1 MLNKAFVCAGGTNS
15 SKALGKLTLLVPYTN
30 SAPKFYLSPG
40 AIDDPVAA
48 EKVAVTGGADAFIAV
63 AAGKLGGFVQ
73 LFVANVSAGENECSC
88 AV

>member
-48 EKVAVTGGADAFIAV
+48 EKVAATGGADAFI
-63 AAGKLGGFVQ
+63 VQ
-73 LFVANVSAGENECSC
+73 LFVTNVSAGENECSC